1 MPKKP
6 EHLDLYDEHEEVVSE
21 GGKKVKRRGIFL
33 LPNLLTTASLFAGF
47 FSIISS
53 IEGDFINAGI
63 AIFIAQIFD
72 GLDGRV
78 ARLAKAES
86 QFGAH
91 YDSLCD
97 VISFGVAPAICI
109 FLWGL
114 NSLGQTGWVFS
125 FLFIAA
131 AALRLAR
138 FNTNIGS
145 EDTFF
150 KGLPSP
156 VAAGLIAY
164 YVWYLSSL
172 GIESSEYVGATLTV
186 LSACI
191 TGLAAIL
198 MVINV
203 PYYSFKEIEM
213 KRRVPFFSI
222 LMVVFIFALVSLDP
236 PLVLLSCALLYIL
249 SGPVIWVVK
258 ALHK

>member
-1 MPKKP
+1 MPKKS
-6 EHLDLYDEHEEVVSE
+6 ENLDLYDEHEEVVSE
-21 GGKKVKRRGIFL
+21 DGKKVRRRGIFL
-33 LPNLLTTASLFAGF
+33 LPNLLTTASLFAGI

-53 IEGDFINAGI
+53 VEGNFIYAGM
-63 AIFIAQIFD
+63 AVFVSQIFD

-86 QFGAH
+86 QFGAQ

-97 VISFGVAPAICI
+97 VISFGLAPAICI

-114 NSLGQTGWVFS
+114 NSLGQAGWVFS
-125 FLFIAA
+125 FLFVAA

-138 FNTNIGS
+138 FNTNIGA
-145 EDTFF
+145 EDKFF

-172 GIESSEYVGATLTV
+172 GLQGENVIPTLAV
-186 LSACI
+186 ISAAV
-191 TGLAAIL
+191 TGIAAIL

-203 PYYSFKEIEM
+203 PYYSFKEIGM
-213 KRRVPFFSI
+213 KRRVPFFTI
-222 LMVVFIFALVSLDP
+222 LMAVFLFALISLDP
-236 PLVLLSCALLYIL
+236 PLVLLTCALLYIL
-249 SGPVIWVVK
+249 SGPVIWIVK
-258 ALHK
+258 ALRN

>member
-1 MPKKP
+1 VPKEP
-6 EHLDLYDEHEEVVSE
+6 ENLDLYDEHEEVVSE
-21 GGKKVKRRGIFL
+21 GGKKVRRRGIFL

-53 IEGDFINAGI
+53 IEGNFIYAGM
-63 AIFIAQIFD
+63 AVFVAQIFD

-78 ARLAKAES
+78 ARLAKVES
-86 QFGAH
+86 QFGAQ
-91 YDSLCD
+91 YDSLSD
-97 VISFGVAPAICI
+97 VISFGLAPAICI

-114 NSLGQTGWVFS
+114 SSLGQAGWVFS

-145 EDTFF
+145 EDKFF

-172 GIESSEYVGATLTV
+172 GIEGEYVGATLAV
-186 LSACI
+186 FSACI
-191 TGLAAIL
+191 TGLIAIL

-213 KRRVPFFSI
+213 KKRVPFFSI

-258 ALHK
+258 ALRK

>member
-1 MPKKP
+1 MPKEP
-6 EHLDLYDEHEEVVSE
+6 ENLDLYDEHEEVVSK
-21 GGKKVKRRGIFL
+21 GGKKVRRRGIFL

-53 IEGDFINAGI
+53 IEGNFVYAGM
-63 AIFIAQIFD
+63 AVFVAQIFD

-86 QFGAH
+86 QFGAQ

-97 VISFGVAPAICI
+97 VISFGLAPAICI

-114 NSLGQTGWVFS
+114 SFLGQTGWVFS

-145 EDTFF
+145 EDKFF

-156 VAAGLIAY
+156 VAASLIAY

-172 GIESSEYVGATLTV
+172 GIEGENVGVTLAV
-186 LSACI
+186 FSACL
-191 TGLAAIL
+191 TGLVAIL

-236 PLVLLSCALLYIL
+236 PLVLLSCALLYVL
-249 SGPVIWVVK
+249 SGPVIWLVK
-258 ALHK
+258 ALRK